1 MVRGGGP
8 TLVIAR
14 HAQRADGFDV
24 KRKWM
29 YTNPPP
35 KCPWNPPLTEL
46 GERQA
51 SALGE
56 RVRDAVG
63 RLDVCYCSPLVRC
76 VTTAA
81 CALSRVDGSE
91 ERPRIKLEQGVV
103 EFLERQWYT
112 LWKCNSEAHPL
123 ANTNVA
129 TLFPNAHE
137 AGEEA
142 RRHGVDVDE
151 TYTSFI
157 DVRAC
162 NIHTL
167 VRANFR
173 IMSRMCESRIACG

>member
-1 MVRGGGP
+1 MSSTRGT
-8 TLVIAR
+8 TLVVAR

-29 YTNPPP
+29 YSDPPP

-56 RVRDAVG
+56 RMKAAIGGGSLDA
-63 RLDVCYCSPLVRC
+63 CYCSPLVRC

-81 CALSRVDGSE
+81 CALSRFSE
-91 ERPRIKLEQGVV
+91 STTTRPRIKLEQGVV

-112 LWKCNSEAHPL
+112 LWKCNSDAHPL

-129 TLFPNAHE
+129 TLLPNAIE

-151 TYTSFI
+151 AYSSFI
-157 DVRAC
+157 DVRRTSPSHAY
-162 NIHTL
+162 I
-167 VRANFR
+167 RDR
-173 IMSRMCESRIACG
+173 